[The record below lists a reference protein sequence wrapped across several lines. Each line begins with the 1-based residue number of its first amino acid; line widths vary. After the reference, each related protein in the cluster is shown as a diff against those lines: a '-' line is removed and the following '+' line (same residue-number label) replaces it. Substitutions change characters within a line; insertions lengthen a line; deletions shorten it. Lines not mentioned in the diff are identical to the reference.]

1 MQHVI
6 ADTLGT
12 PREDITLQSKIEELT
27 SDSIQLFELILAF
40 EREFKAEADY
50 TDLMAIE
57 TVADIVAYLEKRYP
71 QGVRQS
77 DQTRLSGR

>member
-1 MQHVI
+1 MLQII
-6 ADTLGT
+6 ADVVNT
-12 PREDITLQSKIEELT
+12 PLEKITLQSKIEELT

-57 TVADIVAYLEKRYP
+57 TVADIITYLENRYP
-71 QGVRQS
+71 QAVRQS
-77 DQTRLSGR
+77 DHTRLSGH

>member
-1 MQHVI
+1 MLQII
-6 ADTLGT
+6 ADVVET
-12 PREDITLQSKIEELT
+12 PREKITLQSKIEDLT

-57 TVADIVAYLEKRYP
+57 TVADIITYLENRYP
-71 QGVRQS
+71 HGIQQPDKIQVTGH
-77 DQTRLSGR
+77 